1 MFDRLSSVQTDLA
14 LVVGG
19 LRPDQIPLEQVDAW
33 VEAMCAIERFGQAGK
48 LLLADRASEVPR
60 AGTVDRD
67 AAGFLARVSGS
78 SVGAAR
84 TAIETSSRLTEQPE
98 VTESVRS
105 GEMNEQRAHVVAD
118 AATAAPEQTD
128 ELLALA
134 RHESMK
140 RFREKARTI
149 KAAADARTAE
159 EKHADLARTRRAH
172 SCVTPEGA
180 GRLEADG
187 PPEQVAEIDAALAAH
202 REHLFRTRSAA
213 GTLEGTHGNLT
224 FDALVAMARASVR
237 GGDAEKPIAKKVL
250 IRIDRSARLR
260 GQAIAGETVDLPGY
274 GPIPV
279 GVAEELMR
287 DQTWHAILTNGVA
300 VLAVTHGK
308 RKANAVQRTALDWTE
323 PDCCVRG
330 CPNPAYFEIDH
341 IDEWG
346 KTKKTRHGSLQRLCR
361 FHHDL
366 KTHFGYHYEPLPDGQ
381 KQAVSP
387 DQQRQRR
394 PNGSG
399 PGDPDTPPPTGA
411 TEPSAHTDPD
421 SAAEPSALVSA

>member
-1 MFDRLSSVQTDLA
+1 MFDRLSSVQSDLA
-14 LVVGG
+14 LLLAG
-19 LRPDQIPLEQVDAW
+19 LRPDEVPLDEVDRLLEGFA
-33 VEAMCAIERFGQAGK
+33 AIERLGVAGK
-48 LLLADRASEVPR
+48 LFLASRAAEVPR
-60 AGTVDRD
+60 EGTGDRD
-67 AAGFLARVSGS
+67 GATFIARVSGS

-84 TAIETSSRLTEQPE
+84 TAIETSTHLAEQPD
-98 VTESVRS
+98 VAASVRA
-105 GEMNEQRAHVVAD
+105 GQLNETRAAVVAD
-118 AATAAPEQTD
+118 AAAAAPD
-128 ELLALA
+128 EVDQLLRLG
-134 RHESMK
+134 REESMK
-140 RFREKARTI
+140 RLREKARAI
-149 KAAADARTAE
+149 KAAADARSAE
-159 EKHADLARTRRAH
+159 DKHADIVRTRRAH
-172 SCVTPEGA
+172 VGVTPEGA
-180 GRLEADG
+180 GRLEAEG
-187 PPEQVAEIDAALAAH
+187 PPEQIAEVDAAIAAH
-202 REHLFRTRSAA
+202 RDHLFRTRSAA

-237 GGDAEKPIAKKVL
+237 GGDAEKPLAKKIL

-330 CPNPAYFEIDH
+330 CPNPAYHQIDH
-341 IDEWG
+341 IDPWAN
-346 KTKKTRHGSLQRLCR
+346 TKQTRHGSLQRLCR

-366 KTHFGYHYEPLPDGQ
+366 KTYFGYRYEPLPDGQ

-387 DQQRQRR
+387 DQQRGRR
-394 PNGSG
+394 PTPTGTG
-399 PGDPDTPPPTGA
+399 VPQTPPTDT

-421 SAAEPSALVSA
+421 PAAEPSALVSA